1 MLNIRTFR
9 FGFRFGLKLYKNNL
23 LKNYRNCSNS
33 TNFTTTSIGEWIKK
47 NYYKNKN
54 ISTIGLTKYSI
65 EQLSEI
71 VYIDPLVEIGDKID
85 ENEEIIALES
95 VKATATINALSDCE
109 IIDINYDLFEDLDS
123 INNDPENTDKCW
135 IIKTTP

>member
-9 FGFRFGLKLYKNNL
+9 FGLKIYTHNL
-23 LKNYRNCSNS
+23 LKNYRNIRNSTNS
-33 TNFTTTSIGEWIKK
+33 TNFTTTSTGEWIKK
-47 NYYKNKN
+47 NNYKNKN
-54 ISTIGLTKYSI
+54 ISTIGLTKHSI

-95 VKATATINALSDCE
+95 VKATASINALNDCE

>member
-9 FGFRFGLKLYKNNL
+9 FGLKIYKNNL
-23 LKNYRNCSNS
+23 LNNYRNIRNSSNS
-33 TNFTTTSIGEWIKK
+33 TNFTTTSTGEWIKQI
-47 NYYKNKN
+47 NYKNNN
-54 ISTIGLTKYSI
+54 ISTIGLTKHSI

-95 VKATATINALSDCE
+95 VKATASINALSDCE